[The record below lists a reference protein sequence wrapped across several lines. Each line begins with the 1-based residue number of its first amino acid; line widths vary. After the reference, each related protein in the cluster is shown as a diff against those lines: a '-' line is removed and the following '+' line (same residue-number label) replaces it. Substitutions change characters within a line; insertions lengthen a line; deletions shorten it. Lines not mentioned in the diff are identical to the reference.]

1 VQVFRTK
8 GVNGGDR
15 IALNV
20 LLNTSISLSDLR
32 KPIEA
37 ELEEFDRFFKDAMR
51 SKVGLI
57 DLIARYIIRQKGK
70 KVRPLLVLLSAK
82 LCGEINASSY
92 RAATLVEIL
101 HTATLVHDDVVDD
114 ADTRRGL
121 ASINAVWKNKVAVL
135 MGDYLLSRGLLLS
148 LENKDYFFLNST
160 SNAVKR
166 MSEGELLQIQK
177 SRQLDNDESTYLQ
190 IISDKTASLFS
201 TCTEIGAASTTED
214 ANVRGLMREYG
225 HNVGMAFQI
234 QDDLLDYLGRKS
246 VIGKPTGIDIKEKK
260 LTLPL
265 IYALQHAPSKDARQA
280 LRLVKNGARQ
290 KETKWVLDFV
300 RQNGG
305 IEYSVKKAE
314 EFGMQATHNLSTFG
328 DSLAKEALADFV
340 EFVLARTS

>member
-1 VQVFRTK
+1 MS
-8 GVNGGDR
+8 
-15 IALNV
+15 
-20 LLNTSISLSDLR
+20 LLLHTSTSLDELR
-32 KPIEA
+32 KPIEL
-37 ELEEFDRFFKDAMR
+37 ELEEFDKFFKVSMR
-51 SKVGLI
+51 SNVGLI

-82 LCGEINASSY
+82 LCGDVNSSSY

-148 LENKDYFFLNST
+148 LEHKDYFFLHST

-177 SRQLDNDESTYLQ
+177 SRQLDNDETTYLQ

-214 ANVRGLMREYG
+214 RERRDLMREYG

-246 VIGKPTGIDIKEKK
+246 IIGKPTGIDIKEKK

-265 IYALQHAPSKDARQA
+265 IYALQQAPQRDSRQA
-280 LRLVKNGARQ
+280 LRLVKNGAKQ
-290 KETKWVLDFV
+290 KDLRWLVEFV

-305 IEYSVKKAE
+305 IEYSVKKASQ
-314 EFGMQATHNLSTFG
+314 FGQHAIQNLTTF
-328 DSLAKEALADFV
+328 DESPAKSALTGFV
-340 EFVLARTS
+340 EFVLSRTS